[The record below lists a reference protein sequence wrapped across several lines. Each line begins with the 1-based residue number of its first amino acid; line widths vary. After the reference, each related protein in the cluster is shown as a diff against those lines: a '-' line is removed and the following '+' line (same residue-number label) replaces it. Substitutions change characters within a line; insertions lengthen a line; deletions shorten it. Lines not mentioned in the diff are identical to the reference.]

1 MMEETKHPFYIRLAA
16 ILISVM
22 LILVLLKEG
31 SSIIIPLFFSLLIA
45 LMLLPFTKWLER
57 RRFPRGLAAGTAI
70 LVFVAFVGGLF
81 FFLGAQMAQFSKD
94 LPLLGDRL
102 QTWVADTQ
110 VWVANKY
117 GLDTSKQLEYLNRG
131 AESFATWASVVAQA
145 LVLAVSGFAI
155 WTLFV
160 FIFTFFIL
168 THRSLLK
175 SFVTELFQRKDQA
188 QVKEIIIESRQLANS
203 YILGLLIEMVV
214 VAVMNCISLFA
225 FGIKY
230 ALLLGVLTAVFNI
243 IPYIGFYTATAF
255 AAVITLS
262 DASPAKAITV
272 VVVLLTIHLID
283 ANVIMPR
290 IVGKK
295 VNMNPLVTIVA
306 VIVGSHLW
314 GIAGMFLFIPL
325 IAILKIIFERVE
337 GLKPWAIL
345 IGTEDELQGTKK

>member
-1 MMEETKHPFYIRLAA
+1 MEEAKHPFYIRLAA
-16 ILISVM
+16 VLISLV
-22 LILVLLKEG
+22 LILLILKEG
-31 SSIIIPLFFSLLIA
+31 SSLIIPLFFSLLIA

-57 RRFPRGLAAGTAI
+57 RKIPRGFAAGIAI
-70 LVFVAFVGGLF
+70 LLFITFIAALF

-94 LPLLGDRL
+94 LPLLGERL
-102 QTWVADTQ
+102 QTWAADSQ
-110 VWVANKY
+110 LWIANKY

-131 AESFATWASVVAQA
+131 AEGFAQWASVVAQA
-145 LVLAVSGFAI
+145 LVLAISGFAL

-175 SFVTELFQRKDQA
+175 AFLTQLFKRKDQP
-188 QVKEIIIESRQLANS
+188 QVIEIITESKQLANS
-203 YILGLLIEMVV
+203 YILGLLIEMVI
-214 VAVMNCISLFA
+214 VAVLNCTALFI

-230 ALLLGVLTAVFNI
+230 ALLLGVITAVFNI

-255 AAVITLS
+255 AGLITLS
-262 DASPAKAITV
+262 DASPGKALTV
-272 VVVLLTIHLID
+272 IIVLLAIHIID
-283 ANVIMPR
+283 ANIIMPR

-306 VIVGSHLW
+306 VLLGSQLW
-314 GIAGMFLFIPL
+314 GISGMFLFIPL

-337 GLKPWAIL
+337 GLKPWAVL
-345 IGTEDELQGTKK
+345 IGTEEEARPKPG